1 MTREILIRSPA
12 LPTQRRGRLERR
24 GMAVVVVIGLM
35 AITLALSY
43 SMLRTQVTCIQ
54 IQSNSLRRSKSQL
67 AAMAGI
73 QAALRIMSQ
82 PDWTGVGESLYGDV
96 SDTDSYYV
104 TVETGDPSLVPSHPD
119 YAEYPYRV
127 TLIST
132 GTAHDPVDSGQRSIH
147 RLRVVVQLVRRRLA
161 DPPSSWSAVMPYTVY
176 QWSKRHVDFELP
188 ARIEGPCYLQGRLW
202 LAQHYPNGDA
212 REEYL
217 GDLELMRAAG
227 LPDYRPFDGPLSL
240 PFSRNPD
247 RSLLVNELKVSVK
260 NVPARNSEPIAHP
273 GDITSYR
280 LYPGGQ
286 EYMSDTLPLILKNQT
301 IGPDPLTNP
310 LGVYIRHGS
319 LYVRKKTTVEGFL
332 LTWGGSTSTDLHVSG
347 ENIAFQAP
355 MLPPLA
361 EDSNRYQLPAI
372 AARDDIYVY
381 DKTDASIRGAVYAGD
396 DYEVLHNHHDVQVHL
411 RGKLVCAEL
420 EFQPHRKWDRLNW
433 RDALEDFEEQNAIRY
448 FPQWI
453 ERRKELAPDPLVT
466 VKPDSVG
473 VVHHWPDWNQPLFV
487 PHPDDGGLRW
497 EVVDWKDGI

>member
-1 MTREILIRSPA
+1 MRSPA
-12 LPTQRRGRLERR
+12 MPMPRRKRLERR

-35 AITLALSY
+35 SITLALSY
-43 SMLRTQVTCIQ
+43 SMLRTQVTCVQ

-73 QAALRIMSQ
+73 QAALHAMSQ
-82 PDWTGVGESLYGDV
+82 PDWAGVAVDVTGHL
-96 SDTDSYYV
+96 SDTESYSV

-119 YAEYPYRV
+119 YAEYAYRV
-127 TLIST
+127 TLTST
-132 GTAHDPVDSGQRSIH
+132 GIAHDLVDSRQRSIH
-147 RLRVVVQLVRRRLA
+147 RLRVVVQLVRRKLA
-161 DPPSSWSAVMPYTVY
+161 DPPAGWSDVMPYTLY
-176 QWSKRHVDFELP
+176 QWSKRHADFELP

-202 LAQHYPNGDA
+202 LCHHYPSGDA
-212 REEYL
+212 KEQYL

-227 LPDYRPFDGPLSL
+227 LPDNRPFDGPLYL

-247 RSLLVNELKVSVK
+247 RSLLVDELKLSVK
-260 NVPARNSEPIAHP
+260 NVPARDTQPFAHP
-273 GDITSYR
+273 GDITSYQ

-286 EYMSDTLPLILKNQT
+286 EYLAQSLPLILKNET
-301 IGPDPLTNP
+301 LEPNPLTNP
-310 LGVYIRHGS
+310 LGVFTRHGS
-319 LYVRKKTTVEGFL
+319 LYVQKKTTVKGFL
-332 LTWGGSTSTDLHVSG
+332 LTWGGSTSTDVHVSG
-347 ENIAFQAP
+347 EKIAFQAP

-372 AARDDIYVY
+372 ASRDDIYVY
-381 DKTDASIRGAVYAGD
+381 DKTDASIEGAVYAGD
-396 DYEVLHNHHDVQVHL
+396 DYEVLHNHDDVQVHL

-453 ERRKELAPDPLVT
+453 EKRKGLAPDPLVT
-466 VKPDSVG
+466 VEPASDG
-473 VVHHWPDWNQPLFV
+473 VIHHWPDWSQPLFV

-497 EVVDWKDGI
+497 EVVEWKEGI